1 MGMNYN
7 NLDFKLQE
15 SIDTSFI
22 RLIEDEE
29 IIEITEALEKV
40 DNHYFVTDKLEWD
53 YKWKIIK
60 DLVIESTDSFKI
72 LLKKFD
78 NKYDIR
84 KFMLKRSEK
93 YNFYCFLEIRNERFE
108 KIHAIIVC
116 DKFDKILGTVMLKE

>member
-40 DNHYFVTDKLEWD
+40 DNH
-53 YKWKIIK
+53 
-60 DLVIESTDSFKI
+60 
-72 LLKKFD
+72 
-78 NKYDIR
+78 
-84 KFMLKRSEK
+84 
-93 YNFYCFLEIRNERFE
+93 
-108 KIHAIIVC
+108 
-116 DKFDKILGTVMLKE
+116 